1 MNPSLLS
8 SSVSL
13 CATTILLLV
22 LGVTNSYAEEPFTDT
37 QTKTAQSLMQQAL
50 KSELAYEIVESL
62 TTEVGPRLGGSE
74 AEKTRSTMG
83 QGLG

>member
-62 TTEVGPRLGGSE
+62 TTEVGPR
-74 AEKTRSTMG
+74 
-83 QGLG
+83 